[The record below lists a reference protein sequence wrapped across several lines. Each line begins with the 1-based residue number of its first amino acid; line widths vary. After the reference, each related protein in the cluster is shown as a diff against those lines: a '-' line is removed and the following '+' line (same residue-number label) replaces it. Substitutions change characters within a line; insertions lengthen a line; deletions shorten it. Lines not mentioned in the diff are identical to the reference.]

1 MKTFEIITTEEVAEA
16 FENTNFGETDPRD
29 VIFDTLRKV
38 CTGYSTGRT
47 ATLIAIDFALI
58 DLKAKHLTEKG
69 FQYLQTAIEES
80 K

>member
-1 MKTFEIITTEEVAEA
+1 MKTFEIVTTSEIADA
-16 FENTNFGETDPRD
+16 FENTNFGRTDPKD

-69 FQYLQTAIEES
+69 FQYLQAAIKES
-80 K
+80 